1 MTKTMSVLLIAGIAL
16 LALAGCQAP
25 AALGPEAGG
34 PAAPTAAPAAAPAEE
49 TTEETTAA
57 PTAVAAPAEAAPIGQ
72 EETVQRPEQ
81 FAAQDLAQ
89 RLAIPVEEVTVVE
102 VAEVEW
108 PDASVGCPQ
117 PGMMYAQVITP
128 GQLITLQAGGQTY
141 SYHSG
146 RGGQP
151 FLCENPAA
159 QGVQKAAPFDPSL
172 TPPATGGN

>member
-1 MTKTMSVLLIAGIAL
+1 MTKTVPIVLIVAVAL
-16 LALAGCQAP
+16 LALAGCQSLP
-25 AALGPEAGG
+25 PLG
-34 PAAPTAAPAAAPAEE
+34 PAAGQPAASPTAAAPSE
-49 TTEETTAA
+49 A
-57 PTAVAAPAEAAPIGQ
+57 PTEATAPAEAAPIGQ

-89 RLAIPVEEVTVVE
+89 RLAVPVEDVTVVE